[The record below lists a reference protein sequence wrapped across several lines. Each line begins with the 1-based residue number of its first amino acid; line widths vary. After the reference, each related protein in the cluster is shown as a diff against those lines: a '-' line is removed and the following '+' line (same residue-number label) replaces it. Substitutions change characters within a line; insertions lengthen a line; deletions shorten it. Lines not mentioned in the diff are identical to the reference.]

1 MGLGALQEEF
11 YIEQSVE
18 KGIEIDSW
26 SNNALASSMVDDVFF
41 ILQKCSQRGLAT
53 ASLQCVGAIMGQI
66 NSVLASSLRA
76 ALDAQWKVVAVH
88 PLHWHCSL
96 DDGAA

>member
-1 MGLGALQEEF
+1 MGLLLQEEF

-41 ILQKCSQRGLAT
+41 ILHKCSQRGVAIGN
-53 ASLQCVGAIMGQI
+53 LQCSSAILGQI
-66 NSVLASSLRA
+66 NAVLCTTYKA
-76 ALDAQWKVVAVH
+76 ALESRWKVIGNITALHAV
-88 PLHWHCSL
+88 S
-96 DDGAA
+96 